1 MSCKLPPPA
10 IPGTTSLEQQPS
22 TGFFVSSLIPTQ
34 THPIPAYTVGQ
45 VFSLKI
51 PMWSHDFSLTSKPS
65 SKVEVQALYWGIQV
79 LKSLLKGRNLVWSL
93 IPCH

>member
-1 MSCKLPPPA
+1 MTPSVLLSHIQWATKYTEHSALRMSCKLPPPA
-10 IPGTTSLEQQPS
+10 IPDTTSLEQQPS

-51 PMWSHDFSLTSKPS
+51 PM
-65 SKVEVQALYWGIQV
+65 
-79 LKSLLKGRNLVWSL
+79 
-93 IPCH
+93 